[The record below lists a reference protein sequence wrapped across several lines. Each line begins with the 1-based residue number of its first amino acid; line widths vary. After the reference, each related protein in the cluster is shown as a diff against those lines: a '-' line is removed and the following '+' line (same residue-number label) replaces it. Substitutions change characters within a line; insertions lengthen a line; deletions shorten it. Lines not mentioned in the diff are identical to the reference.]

1 MFYKMSVRKILISL
15 CALFAMTLIYL
26 LPKEEKYVQELT
38 YTKDNLVFNDIYLI
52 DSYNYVSLTSV
63 PVTSNDVI
71 EKAKELI
78 SILTVEGAYNEF
90 VPNGFRAII
99 PSDTRVIN
107 IDYVDNILKVNFSKE
122 LLDININDEEK
133 LISSIVYTLTSL
145 ENVNGVILYVDG
157 NILTTLPSGKIL
169 PSLLDR
175 SYGVNK
181 VYDIDNY
188 RNVESVNV
196 YYMAKNKDKYYYV
209 PVTKYLNDD
218 QEKISI
224 IINELT
230 STSMYN
236 TNLLSFLNSNTK
248 LLDVNNQ
255 DDILRLTFN
264 NYIFDD
270 IENTRILEEVI
281 NAISLSV
288 KDNYDVKDVIFVV
301 NNEEIYK
308 SVLKTLD

>member
-78 SILTVEGAYNEF
+78 SSLTVEGAYNEF

-308 SVLKTLD
+308 SVLKTCE

>member
-1 MFYKMSVRKILISL
+1 MFYKMSIRKILISL

-99 PSDTRVIN
+99 PSDTKVIN

-145 ENVNGVILYVDG
+145 ENVNGIILYVDG

>member
-1 MFYKMSVRKILISL
+1 MSVRKILISL

>member
-1 MFYKMSVRKILISL
+1 MSIRKILISL

-99 PSDTRVIN
+99 PSDTKVIN

-145 ENVNGVILYVDG
+145 ENVNGIILYVDG

-308 SVLKTLD
+308 SG

>member
-1 MFYKMSVRKILISL
+1 MFYKMSIRKILISL

-99 PSDTRVIN
+99 PSDTKVIN

-145 ENVNGVILYVDG
+145 ENVNGIILYVDG

-308 SVLKTLD
+308 SG

>member
-1 MFYKMSVRKILISL
+1 MFYKMSIRKILISL

-26 LPKEEKYVQELT
+26 IPKEEKYTQELN
-38 YTKDNLVFNDIYLI
+38 YTKENLVFNDIYLI
-52 DSYNYVSLTSV
+52 DSQNYVSLTSI
-63 PVTSNDVI
+63 PVTSKDII
-71 EKAKELI
+71 EQAKELL
-78 SILTVEGAYNEF
+78 SILTIEGAYNEF

-99 PSDTRVIN
+99 PSDTKIIN
-107 IDYVDNILKVNFSKE
+107 IDYTDEILKVNFTKE
-122 LLDININDEEK
+122 LLDIKEENEEN

-145 ENVNGVILYVDG
+145 EKVKGVIIYVEG

-181 VYDIDNY
+181 IYDIENY
-188 RNVESVNV
+188 RNVESVNI
-196 YYMAKNKDKYYYV
+196 YYIAKNKEDYYYV
-209 PVTKYLNDD
+209 PVTKYVNDEN
-218 QEKISI
+218 EKITI
-224 IINELT
+224 IIEELT
-230 STSMYN
+230 STSTYN

-248 LLDVNNQ
+248 LLNVNNQ
-255 DDILRLTFN
+255 DDILTLTFN

-270 IENTRILEEVI
+270 IENTKILEEVI
-281 NAISLSV
+281 NTISLSV

-301 NNEEIYK
+301 NNEQIYK